1 MRTPEF
7 GIRFKQPKIGDWEL
21 QNNYIIS
28 KSHCWGTFL
37 KLIPTHKYDFDSG
50 VDSIWMAKTIT
61 IIRFQYGDPQNTDTK
76 GKQLIF

>member
-1 MRTPEF
+1 M
-7 GIRFKQPKIGDWEL
+7 
-21 QNNYIIS
+21 
-28 KSHCWGTFL
+28 

-76 GKQLIF
+76 GKQLICLVFLRVFIFLCSIENKSFKNFYQEILSEFEI